1 MNILG
6 IGEQKA
12 KEIAGKLNALL
23 ANYQVLYTNAR
34 GFHWH
39 VKGKTFF
46 ELHLKFE
53 EIYNDLQ
60 VKIDEIAERI
70 LTLGDVPNNN
80 FSDYLKQSVIKEVSN
95 ETDGTKGLQYILDG
109 LLEILKLERELLAL
123 SGEVNDEGTNALMSG
138 YITEHEKSVWMY
150 GSYLSK

>member
-6 IGEQKA
+6 LNEQQA
-12 KEIAGKLNALL
+12 KEVAGKLNTLL

-60 VKIDEIAERI
+60 IKIDEVAERI
-70 LTLGDVPNNN
+70 LTLGNLPLNN
-80 FSDYLKQSVIKEVSN
+80 FSDYLKLSVIKEVSN
-95 ETDGTKGLQYILDG
+95 ETDGAKGLQHILNG
-109 LLEILKLERELLAL
+109 LLEILKLERELLGI
-123 SGEVNDEGTNALMSG
+123 SGDANDEGTNALMSG
-138 YITEHEKSVWMY
+138 YITEHEKSIWMY
-150 GSYLSK
+150 DSYLNN